1 MFFLTGFIRTF
12 IYKIPPLDMGE
23 GISLPRLPVL
33 FQFPVLIDKI
43 RENEKVLYLW
53 NSKIGQW

>member
-43 RENEKVLYLW
+43 RENEKVL
-53 NSKIGQW
+53 